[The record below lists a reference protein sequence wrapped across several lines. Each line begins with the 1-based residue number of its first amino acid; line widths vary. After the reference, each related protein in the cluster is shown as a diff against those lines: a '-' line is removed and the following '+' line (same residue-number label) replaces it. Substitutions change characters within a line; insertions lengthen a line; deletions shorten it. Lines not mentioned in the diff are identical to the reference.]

1 MDPRN
6 LPGPLKAAI
15 LIQSAGSAVSERL
28 QSRLDE
34 NERKLIRE
42 QISQLGEVSSDLVE
56 KVSEE
61 FVQLSQQQKTPQ
73 IANAPVSPAPNTSD
87 ASEQTSSAPS
97 RNTSDLSALK
107 SLEPDHLLELVRDEH
122 PQTIAMIL
130 VHVQP
135 EVASAVLAS
144 LSDKSKAD
152 VGRRIATLDKVG
164 AGMLEEIGKIFDDVL
179 KENEESVSHVK
190 GGAGLMADILN
201 QTDAMS
207 GEIILDE
214 IENFDPELA
223 AQIKQRMFTFE
234 DLILVDNKGLQKVL
248 RKVESKE
255 LAVALKAAAEEV
267 KQKIFSNM
275 SERAAQMVSEEIEDQ
290 GAVRMKDVEDAQHA
304 ITRIIQ
310 EMEDQ
315 GEVVISG
322 RKGEQLVV

>member
-15 LIQSAGSAVSERL
+15 LLKSAGKAVSERI
-28 QSRLDE
+28 QSRLAE
-34 NERKLIRE
+34 EERRLLSE
-42 QISQLGEVSSDLVE
+42 QLSQMGELSPDLVE
-56 KVSEE
+56 KVAEE
-61 FVQLSQQQKTPQ
+61 FLQMSQRMKTPQ
-73 IANAPVSPAPNTSD
+73 IEGTPPPRTHEEPEPEAE
-87 ASEQTSSAPS
+87 SEPS
-97 RNTSDLSALK
+97 HKGSDLSALK
-107 SLEPDHLLELVRDEH
+107 SLEPDHLLELVREEH

-144 LSDKSKAD
+144 LSDDMKAD

-164 AGMLEEIGKIFDDVL
+164 AGMLEEIGRIFDDVL

-190 GGAGLMADILN
+190 GGVGLMADILN

-223 AQIKQRMFTFE
+223 ARIKQKMFTFE

-255 LAVALKAAAEEV
+255 LAVALKAASEEV

-275 SERAAQMVSEEIEDQ
+275 SERASEMVMEEIEEQ

-322 RKGEQLVV
+322 RKGEQLIV

>member
-1 MDPRN
+1 MDPKH
-6 LPGPLKAAI
+6 LPGSIKAAI
-15 LIQSAGSAVSERL
+15 LIQSAGRVVSERIL
-28 QSRLDE
+28 SRLEE
-34 NERKLIRE
+34 NQRNMVKEHLA
-42 QISQLGEVSSDLVE
+42 QMGEVSPDLAEKVAEEFLQLSEQRKTHQTGSPHPLGLSAPDEASPSTPSEKTSDLV
-56 KVSEE
+56 
-61 FVQLSQQQKTPQ
+61 
-73 IANAPVSPAPNTSD
+73 
-87 ASEQTSSAPS
+87 
-97 RNTSDLSALK
+97 ALRA
-107 SLEPDHLLELVRDEH
+107 LEPDHLLELVREEH

-130 VHVQP
+130 VHVSP
-135 EVASAVLAS
+135 EVASVVLAN
-144 LSDKSKAD
+144 LPDETKAD

-164 AGMLEEIGKIFDDVL
+164 AGMLEEIGKIFSDVL
-179 KENEESVSHVK
+179 KENEESISHVR
-190 GGAGLMADILN
+190 GGAGLMAEILN
-201 QTDAMS
+201 QIDPMS

-214 IENFDPELA
+214 IEEFDPDLA

-255 LAVALKAAAEEV
+255 LAIALKAASEEV

-275 SERAAQMVSEEIEDQ
+275 SERAAQMVNEEIEML

-322 RKGEQLVV
+322 RKGEQLIV

>member
-1 MDPRN
+1 MDPKN
-6 LPGPLKAAI
+6 LPGSIKAAI
-15 LIQSAGSAVSERL
+15 LIQSAGKVMSEKIL
-28 QSRLDE
+28 SRLEDE
-34 NERKLIRE
+34 ERNLVKNHLA
-42 QISQLGEVSSDLVE
+42 QMGEISSDLVE
-56 KVSEE
+56 KVAEE
-61 FVQLSQQQKTPQ
+61 FLQLSERMKPPKLTSPPP
-73 IANAPVSPAPNTSD
+73 IPKPEPEEKPAP
-87 ASEQTSSAPS
+87 APPG
-97 RNTSDLSALK
+97 RTSDLSALR
-107 SLEPDHLLELVRDEH
+107 SLEPDHLLELVREEH

-130 VHVQP
+130 VHVNP
-135 EVASAVLAS
+135 EVASAVLAN
-144 LSDKSKAD
+144 LSDQAKAE

-164 AGMLEEIGKIFDDVL
+164 AGMLDEIGKIFDDVL
-179 KENEESVSHVK
+179 RENEDSMSHVK

-201 QTDAMS
+201 QIDAMS
-207 GEIILDE
+207 GEVILDE
-214 IENFDPELA
+214 IEEFDPELA

-255 LAVALKAAAEEV
+255 LAISLKAASDEV

-275 SERAAQMVSEEIEDQ
+275 SERAAQMVTEEIEML

-322 RKGEQLVV
+322 RKGEQLIV

>member
-15 LIQSAGSAVSERL
+15 LIQSAGKGMAERI
-28 QSRLDE
+28 QSRLDDE
-34 NERKLIRE
+34 EKRLIRE
-42 QISQLGEVSSDLVE
+42 NLSEMGEISSDLVE
-56 KVSEE
+56 KVAEE
-61 FVQLSQQQKTPQ
+61 FVQLSNRMKTPQ
-73 IANAPVSPAPNTSD
+73 IENASSPVPPEKPEEAQPK
-87 ASEQTSSAPS
+87 ASKK
-97 RNTSDLSALK
+97 TSDLSALR

-122 PQTIAMIL
+122 PQTVAMIL

-135 EVASAVLAS
+135 EVASAVLAN
-144 LSDKSKAD
+144 LSDERKAD

-164 AGMLEEIGKIFDDVL
+164 AGMLEEIAKIFDDVL

-255 LAVALKAAAEEV
+255 LAVALKAASEEV

-275 SERAAQMVSEEIEDQ
+275 SERAAQMVTEEIEEQ

>member
-6 LPGPLKAAI
+6 LPGSIKAAI
-15 LIQSAGSAVSERL
+15 LIQSAGKVTSEKILNRL
-28 QSRLDE
+28 EEQ
-34 NERKLIRE
+34 ERKLVTEHLTQMGEISPDLEEKVAEEFLQLSR
-42 QISQLGEVSSDLVE
+42 QIKTPELESSAVANAAKEEETDRPEETKQASDL
-56 KVSEE
+56 
-61 FVQLSQQQKTPQ
+61 
-73 IANAPVSPAPNTSD
+73 TSL
-87 ASEQTSSAPS
+87 
-97 RNTSDLSALK
+97 R

-122 PQTIAMIL
+122 PQTVAMIL
-130 VHVQP
+130 VHVRP
-135 EVASAVLAS
+135 EVASEVLAN
-144 LSDKSKAD
+144 LSDETKAD

-164 AGMLEEIGKIFDDVL
+164 SRMLDEIGKIFDDVL
-179 KENEESVSHVK
+179 RENEDSVSHVK
-190 GGAGLMADILN
+190 GGADLMAEILN
-201 QTDAMS
+201 QIDGMS
-207 GEIILDE
+207 GEVILDE
-214 IENFDPELA
+214 IEEYNPELA

-255 LAVALKAAAEEV
+255 LAISLKAASDEV

-275 SERAAQMVSEEIEDQ
+275 SERAAQMVTEEMEVL

-322 RKGEQLVV
+322 RKGEQLIV

>member
-1 MDPRN
+1 MRTPQ
-6 LPGPLKAAI
+6 LGGPLPINIPTPEETRPPA
-15 LIQSAGSAVSERL
+15 
-28 QSRLDE
+28 
-34 NERKLIRE
+34 
-42 QISQLGEVSSDLVE
+42 SSG
-56 KVSEE
+56 K
-61 FVQLSQQQKTPQ
+61 
-73 IANAPVSPAPNTSD
+73 
-87 ASEQTSSAPS
+87 
-97 RNTSDLSALK
+97 TSDLSALRA
-107 SLEPDHLLELVRDEH
+107 LEPDHLLELVREEH

-130 VHVQP
+130 VHVNP
-135 EVASAVLAS
+135 EVASVVLAS
-144 LSDKSKAD
+144 LPDQIKAD

-164 AGMLEEIGKIFDDVL
+164 AGMLDEIGKIFADVL
-179 KENEESVSHVK
+179 RENEDSMSHVK

-201 QTDAMS
+201 QIDAMS
-207 GEIILDE
+207 GEVILDE
-214 IENFDPELA
+214 IEEFDPELA

-255 LAVALKAAAEEV
+255 LAISLKAASDEV

-275 SERAAQMVSEEIEDQ
+275 SERAAQMVNEEIEML

-322 RKGEQLVV
+322 RKGEQLIV

>member
-1 MDPRN
+1 MDPKN
-6 LPGPLKAAI
+6 LPGSIKAAI
-15 LIQSAGSAVSERL
+15 LIQSAGNVISERIL
-28 QSRLDE
+28 GRLEDE
-34 NERKLIRE
+34 ERKLVRDHLAQMGE
-42 QISQLGEVSSDLVE
+42 ISPDLVE
-56 KVSEE
+56 KVAEE
-61 FVQLSQQQKTPQ
+61 FLQLSERIKTPRLGRPPV
-73 IANAPVSPAPNTSD
+73 AP
-87 ASEQTSSAPS
+87 ASEPDEKAPDVPTGK
-97 RNTSDLSALK
+97 TSDLSALRA
-107 SLEPDHLLELVRDEH
+107 LEPDHLLELVREEH

-130 VHVQP
+130 VHVNP
-135 EVASAVLAS
+135 EVASAVLS
-144 LSDKSKAD
+144 NLSDQIKAD

-164 AGMLEEIGKIFDDVL
+164 AGMLDEIGKIFADVL
-179 KENEESVSHVK
+179 RENEDSMSHVK

-201 QTDAMS
+201 QIDAMS
-207 GEIILDE
+207 GEVILDE
-214 IENFDPELA
+214 IEEFDPELA

-255 LAVALKAAAEEV
+255 LAISLKAASDEV

-275 SERAAQMVSEEIEDQ
+275 SERAAQMVTEEIEML

-322 RKGEQLVV
+322 RKGEQLIV

>member
-1 MDPRN
+1 MDPKH
-6 LPGPLKAAI
+6 LPGSIKAAI
-15 LIQSAGSAVSERL
+15 LIQSAGKVMSERIL
-28 QSRLDE
+28 QRLEDE
-34 NERKLIRE
+34 ERKLVRDHLVQMGE
-42 QISQLGEVSSDLVE
+42 ISPDLVE
-56 KVSEE
+56 KVAEE
-61 FVQLSQQQKTPQ
+61 FLQLSERMKTPQ
-73 IANAPVSPAPNTSD
+73 LGGPPAIK
-87 ASEQTSSAPS
+87 ASEPGESPPPASSGKS
-97 RNTSDLSALK
+97 SDLSALRA
-107 SLEPDHLLELVRDEH
+107 LEPDHLLELVREEH

-130 VHVQP
+130 VHVNP
-135 EVASAVLAS
+135 EVASAVLAN
-144 LSDKSKAD
+144 LPDQIKAD

-164 AGMLEEIGKIFDDVL
+164 AGMLDEIGKIFADVL
-179 KENEESVSHVK
+179 RENEDSMSHVK

-201 QTDAMS
+201 QIDAMS
-207 GEIILDE
+207 GEVILDE
-214 IENFDPELA
+214 IEEFDPELA

-255 LAVALKAAAEEV
+255 LAISLKAASDEV

-275 SERAAQMVSEEIEDQ
+275 SERAAQMVTEEIEML

-322 RKGEQLVV
+322 RKGEQIIV

>member
-1 MDPRN
+1 MDPRD

-15 LIQSAGSAVSERL
+15 LIQSAGKSMAERI

-34 NERKLIRE
+34 EEKRLIRE
-42 QISQLGEVSSDLVE
+42 NLSEMGEISSDLVE
-56 KVSEE
+56 KVAEE
-61 FVQLSQQQKTPQ
+61 FVQLSKRGKTPQ
-73 IANAPVSPAPNTSD
+73 IENASSSVPPEKPEEGQPK
-87 ASEQTSSAPS
+87 ASKK
-97 RNTSDLSALK
+97 TSDLSALR

-122 PQTIAMIL
+122 PQTVAMIL

-135 EVASAVLAS
+135 EVASAVLAN
-144 LSDKSKAD
+144 LSDERKAD

-164 AGMLEEIGKIFDDVL
+164 AGMLEEIAKIFDDVL

-214 IENFDPELA
+214 IENYDPELA

-255 LAVALKAAAEEV
+255 LAVALKAASEEV

-275 SERAAQMVSEEIEDQ
+275 SERAAQMVTEEIEEQ

>member
-1 MDPRN
+1 MDPKN
-6 LPGPLKAAI
+6 LPGSIKAAI
-15 LIQSAGSAVSERL
+15 LIQSAGKVMSEKIL
-28 QSRLDE
+28 SRLEDE
-34 NERKLIRE
+34 ERSLVKNHLAQMGEISPDLI
-42 QISQLGEVSSDLVE
+42 E
-56 KVSEE
+56 KVAEE
-61 FVQLSQQQKTPQ
+61 FLQLTERMKTPKLTSPPP
-73 IANAPVSPAPNTSD
+73 IPTPEPEEKPAP
-87 ASEQTSSAPS
+87 APPA
-97 RNTSDLSALK
+97 RTSDLSALR
-107 SLEPDHLLELVRDEH
+107 SLEPDHLLELVREEH

-130 VHVQP
+130 VHVNP
-135 EVASAVLAS
+135 EVASAVLAN
-144 LSDKSKAD
+144 LSDQTKAE

-164 AGMLEEIGKIFDDVL
+164 AGMLDEIGKIFDDVL
-179 KENEESVSHVK
+179 RENEDSMSHVK

-201 QTDAMS
+201 QIDAMS
-207 GEIILDE
+207 GEVILDE
-214 IENFDPELA
+214 IEEFDPELA

-255 LAVALKAAAEEV
+255 LAISLKAASDEV

-275 SERAAQMVSEEIEDQ
+275 SERAAQMVTEEIEML

-322 RKGEQLVV
+322 RKGEQLIV

>member
-1 MDPRN
+1 MDPKH
-6 LPGPLKAAI
+6 LPGSIKAAI
-15 LIQSAGSAVSERL
+15 LIQSAGKVMSERIL
-28 QSRLDE
+28 GRLEDE
-34 NERKLIRE
+34 ERKLVRE
-42 QISQLGEVSSDLVE
+42 HLVQMGEISPDLVE
-56 KVSEE
+56 KVAEE
-61 FVQLSQQQKTPQ
+61 FLQLSERMKAPQ
-73 IANAPVSPAPNTSD
+73 LGGPPAITSTEPEESPPA
-87 ASEQTSSAPS
+87 ASSGKA
-97 RNTSDLSALK
+97 SDLSALRA
-107 SLEPDHLLELVRDEH
+107 LEPDHLLELVREEH

-130 VHVQP
+130 VHVNP
-135 EVASAVLAS
+135 EVASAVLAN
-144 LSDKSKAD
+144 LPDQTKAD

-164 AGMLEEIGKIFDDVL
+164 AGMLDEIGKIFADVL
-179 KENEESVSHVK
+179 RENEDSMSHVK

-201 QTDAMS
+201 QIDAMS
-207 GEIILDE
+207 GEVILDE
-214 IENFDPELA
+214 IEEFDPELA

-255 LAVALKAAAEEV
+255 LAISLKAASDEV

-275 SERAAQMVSEEIEDQ
+275 SERAAQMVTEEIEML

-322 RKGEQLVV
+322 RKGEQIIV